1 MLQPRSLSPPR
12 ALTNHERAT
21 EVCNTMPVEEAA
33 PSPPTRSVACQTTR
47 IQAAPKRAPPSSSDD
62 TEDESDE
69 ELVRR
74 PRARHRARLVTRL
87 CRNGCICAVAR
98 NPRPFVRF
106 AVEISVCV
114 AIILYVA
121 DGLIQK
127 HYDVSLVE
135 ITWAVVQ
142 FVLP

>member
-1 MLQPRSLSPPR
+1 
-12 ALTNHERAT
+12 
-21 EVCNTMPVEEAA
+21 
-33 PSPPTRSVACQTTR
+33 
-47 IQAAPKRAPPSSSDD
+47 
-62 TEDESDE
+62 
-69 ELVRR
+69 
-74 PRARHRARLVTRL
+74 
-87 CRNGCICAVAR
+87 VAR

>member
-1 MLQPRSLSPPR
+1 
-12 ALTNHERAT
+12 
-21 EVCNTMPVEEAA
+21 MPVEEAA

-62 TEDESDE
+62 TEEAAPSPPTRSVACQTTRVQAASKRAPPSSSDDTEDESDE

-74 PRARHRARLVTRL
+74 PRARHRSRLVTRL

-127 HYDVSLVE
+127 HYR
-135 ITWAVVQ
+135 
-142 FVLP
+142 